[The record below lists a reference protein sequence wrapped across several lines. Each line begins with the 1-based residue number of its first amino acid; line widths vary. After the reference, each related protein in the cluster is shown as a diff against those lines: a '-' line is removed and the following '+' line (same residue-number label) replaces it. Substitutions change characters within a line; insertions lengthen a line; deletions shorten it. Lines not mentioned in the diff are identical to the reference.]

1 MTEQAA
7 EKLKNRYV
15 LMRNSSREVEEEGEK
30 RLAIPIT
37 VRQLEAVVRI
47 SESLAKMA
55 LQPFVTDANVEE
67 ALRIFQVNVVP
78 CVPMMHSKIKGNIGH
93 ARFLV
98 ICYRVHYV
106 GLHPLCGALRGP

>member
-1 MTEQAA
+1 M
-7 EKLKNRYV
+7 
-15 LMRNSSREVEEEGEK
+15 EEEGEK

-67 ALRIFQVNVVP
+67 ALRIFKVN
-78 CVPMMHSKIKGNIGH
+78 
-93 ARFLV
+93 
-98 ICYRVHYV
+98 
-106 GLHPLCGALRGP
+106 

>member
-1 MTEQAA
+1 M
-7 EKLKNRYV
+7 
-15 LMRNSSREVEEEGEK
+15 EEEGEK

-67 ALRIFQVNVVP
+67 ALRIFQVLNRLSLKYINTPILLKV
-78 CVPMMHSKIKGNIGH
+78 CSKK
-93 ARFLV
+93 FLV
-98 ICYRVHYV
+98 
-106 GLHPLCGALRGP
+106 

>member
-1 MTEQAA
+1 M
-7 EKLKNRYV
+7 
-15 LMRNSSREVEEEGEK
+15 EEEGEK

-67 ALRIFQVNVVP
+67 ALRIFQVNYSALLVKWNISRHPLSFKVI
-78 CVPMMHSKIKGNIGH
+78 HKILCTGFNPVGCTF
-93 ARFLV
+93 RGPRR
-98 ICYRVHYV
+98 CR
-106 GLHPLCGALRGP
+106 GLHH

>member
-1 MTEQAA
+1 MTEEAA

-47 SESLAKMA
+47 SESLSKMA

-67 ALRIFQVNVVP
+67 ALRIFQV
-78 CVPMMHSKIKGNIGH
+78 CAFSGFELLGDAQK
-93 ARFLV
+93 L
-98 ICYRVHYV
+98 
-106 GLHPLCGALRGP
+106 

>member
-1 MTEQAA
+1 MVWFRNRVWMQCSTCILLDPLLVLSNKCNRRARCGPRLTEEAA

-47 SESLAKMA
+47 SESLSKMA

-67 ALRIFQVNVVP
+67 ALRIFQV
-78 CVPMMHSKIKGNIGH
+78 
-93 ARFLV
+93 
-98 ICYRVHYV
+98 
-106 GLHPLCGALRGP
+106 

>member
-1 MTEQAA
+1 M
-7 EKLKNRYV
+7 
-15 LMRNSSREVEEEGEK
+15 EEEGEK

-67 ALRIFQVNVVP
+67 ALRIFQVNLIVP
-78 CVPMMHSKIKGNIGH
+78 IKSSKISLINPVLNLKVKLKILCIGFDSVSC
-93 ARFLV
+93 AF
-98 ICYRVHYV
+98 
-106 GLHPLCGALRGP
+106 RGP

>member
-1 MTEQAA
+1 MYCTFFVFRCGPRLTADAA

-15 LMRNSSREVEEEGEK
+15 LMRNSSKEVEDEGEK

-55 LQPFVTDANVEE
+55 LQPFVSDANVEE
-67 ALRIFQVNVVP
+67 SLRLFQVRF
-78 CVPMMHSKIKGNIGH
+78 SRNI
-93 ARFLV
+93 
-98 ICYRVHYV
+98 
-106 GLHPLCGALRGP
+106 

>member
-1 MTEQAA
+1 MTCVDRTLKYNCRARCGPRLTEEAA

-67 ALRIFQVNVVP
+67 ALRIFQV
-78 CVPMMHSKIKGNIGH
+78 
-93 ARFLV
+93 
-98 ICYRVHYV
+98 
-106 GLHPLCGALRGP
+106 

>member
-1 MTEQAA
+1 M
-7 EKLKNRYV
+7 
-15 LMRNSSREVEEEGEK
+15 EEEGEK

-67 ALRIFQVNVVP
+67 APRLFQVSYLAVL
-78 CVPMMHSKIKGNIGH
+78 MW
-93 ARFLV
+93 L
-98 ICYRVHYV
+98 
-106 GLHPLCGALRGP
+106 

>member
-1 MTEQAA
+1 MTEEAA

-67 ALRIFQVNVVP
+67 ALRIFQV
-78 CVPMMHSKIKGNIGH
+78 CIKLSILKYLNTLTLLKGCTKEFFSSG
-93 ARFLV
+93 FDP
-98 ICYRVHYV
+98 V
-106 GLHPLCGALRGP
+106 GSAFRGPRRC

>member
-1 MTEQAA
+1 M
-7 EKLKNRYV
+7 
-15 LMRNSSREVEEEGEK
+15 EEEGEK

-67 ALRIFQVNVVP
+67 ALRIFQV
-78 CVPMMHSKIKGNIGH
+78 I
-93 ARFLV
+93 
-98 ICYRVHYV
+98 
-106 GLHPLCGALRGP
+106 CGAFSVY